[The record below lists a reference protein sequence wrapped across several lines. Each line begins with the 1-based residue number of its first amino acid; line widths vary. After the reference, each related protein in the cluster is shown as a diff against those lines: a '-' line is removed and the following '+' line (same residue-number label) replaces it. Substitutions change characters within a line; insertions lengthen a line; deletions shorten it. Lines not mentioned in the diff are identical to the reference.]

1 MAVATPRSRFVS
13 LDSLSAQWRLAL
25 DTAREALNATTSCP
39 APVLPPEEIR
49 ERSARLTQE
58 RDNVSRLLDAD
69 ARVEHVKLIRRLT
82 APRASKEML
91 GLPNGVVACVFD
103 LDGVL
108 TGSASIHAEAWGE
121 TFDKLLARRVERSGE
136 RFAPFAPFT
145 QTDYTR
151 HIHGRSRLDGVRAFL
166 ASRGIRLPEGTAG
179 DPPDTETVHGLANQK
194 NRALLRR
201 LDQNG
206 VAAFA
211 GSRLF
216 LASAREAG
224 LRCAVVSASEN
235 TRRILERAQLSSL
248 VDVCIDGNTI
258 RSERLRSKPEPDTV
272 LAACEEL
279 GVQPAQAA
287 TFETTGAGV
296 AAGVYANV
304 GLVVAVDRTGRSE
317 PFRAE
322 GANVVVNDLSD
333 LLDPRLKG

>member
-1 MAVATPRSRFVS
+1 MAVATSRSRFVTLDALS
-13 LDSLSAQWRLAL
+13 ARWRVALDSAQ
-25 DTAREALNATTSCP
+25 EALLATTSCP
-39 APVLPPEEIR
+39 TPVLPPEEVR
-49 ERSARLTQE
+49 DRSTRLTQE

-82 APRASKEML
+82 APHASKEML
-91 GLPNGVVACVFD
+91 GLPRGVVACVFD

-108 TGSASIHAEAWGE
+108 TGSATIHAEAWQE
-121 TFDKLLARRVERSGE
+121 TFDGLLARRVERSGE
-136 RFAPFAPFT
+136 RFAPFAPFSN
-145 QTDYTR
+145 TDYTL
-151 HIHGRSRLDGVRAFL
+151 HIHGRARLDGVRAFL

-179 DPPDTETVHGLANQK
+179 DPPDTETVHGLANRK

-201 LDQNG
+201 LDQEG
-206 VAAFA
+206 VSAFD

-216 LASAREAG
+216 LEDAREAG
-224 LRCAVVSASEN
+224 LRCAVVSASAN
-235 TRRILERAQLSSL
+235 TRRILERAQMWSL

-258 RSERLRSKPEPDTV
+258 RSERLRGKPEPDTV
-272 LAACEEL
+272 LAACERL

-287 TFETTGAGV
+287 VFETTDAGV
-296 AAGVYANV
+296 AAGVYAKV

-322 GANVVVNDLSD
+322 GANVVVSDLSD